1 MKKFFWTAAMAIM
14 GLADVALGVFA
25 LGEAGRWLTEDI
37 GTTTERVKK
46 FIHDKTADKAVVV
59 EEKDEETDGE

>member
-1 MKKFFWTAAMAIM
+1 MKKFFLTATLAIL

-25 LGEAGRWLTEDI
+25 LGEAGRWLTEDL
-37 GTTTERVKK
+37 GTTKEKVKK